1 MEGTSPRKLFYKRWW
16 FISIVVIVLFLIV
29 VSSVGSETTLT
40 PEDRQAFK
48 ESVQE
53 YNYQDIERNPDN
65 YKEKPAVF
73 TGKVIQ
79 VSEGSFGVT
88 VFRVATKGEN
98 NNIVYVTH
106 KKQENEARILEDD
119 IITIYGVLDGVT
131 TYESVLGHEITLP
144 SIRAK
149 FIEVKA

>member
-1 MEGTSPRKLFYKRWW
+1 MDGARPRKPFYKRWW
-16 FISIVVIVLFLIV
+16 FISIVVVVLFLIF
-29 VSSVGSETTLT
+29 VGSIGSNTTLT
-40 PEDRQAFK
+40 PEETQVFK

-65 YKEKPAVF
+65 YKDKPAVF
-73 TGKVIQ
+73 KGKVIQ
-79 VSEGSFGVT
+79 VSEGSFGIT
-88 VFRVATKGEN
+88 TFRVATKGESD
-98 NNIVYVTH
+98 NIVYVTY

-131 TYESVLGHEITLP
+131 TYKSVLGHEITLP

-149 FIEVKA
+149 FIEVES